1 MTARILVNPASG
13 RPRQRRRRLER
24 LAELGRR
31 AGVAVEVT
39 ASGADLAA
47 RARRAADE
55 GLERLLVAGGD
66 GSVHHAVQ
74 GLAGSAT
81 ALGVIP
87 AGTGNDF
94 AAAIGAPFEL
104 EPAVRRALEAPIR
117 RVDLGRARIVGEGAA
132 SAPGSAAGVAP
143 AGADAGGWVWF
154 STYAGVGFD
163 SETARRAHQGHR
175 VLSGHAIYVWAVLAT
190 LADFR
195 PPVLTVEHDGGRFHG
210 PAMFVTLANGP
221 AFGGGMRIAPAARN
235 DDGVLDLVIVRAI
248 PRRTLLTVF
257 PKVYAGRHVGHPAVA
272 ITRTRRASIALDRE
286 MVAYADGEPMLPVG
300 EAGIEAEVVPGALA
314 VCGGGSADPAA
325 SAGSVV
331 RPARAGSP
339 P

>member
-13 RPRQRRRRLER
+13 RPRHQRRRVELLR
-24 LAELGRR
+24 ALGRR
-31 AGVAVEVT
+31 CGIPVEVT
-39 ASGADLAA
+39 ARGGDLVACA
-47 RARRAADE
+47 LRAAAE
-55 GLERLLVAGGD
+55 GVERLVVAGGD
-66 GSVHHAVQ
+66 GSVHLAVQ
-74 GLAGSAT
+74 ALAGSAT
-81 ALGVIP
+81 ALGVVP

-94 AAAIGAPFEL
+94 ATAIGAPFEP
-104 EPAVRRALEAPIR
+104 EAAVRHALEAPIR
-117 RVDLGRARIVGEGAA
+117 RVDLGRARIAGRRGSVAAPAVPPGSPNGAPAAGEPPSGLAGGAA
-132 SAPGSAAGVAP
+132 PFP
-143 AGADAGGWVWF
+143 GWVWF

-195 PPVLTVEHDGGRFHG
+195 PPRLTVEHDGGRFDG

-257 PKVYAGRHVGHPAVA
+257 PKVYVGRHVGHPAVE
-272 ITRTRRASIALDRE
+272 IVPTRRARIALDRE

-300 EAGIEAEVVPGALA
+300 EAGIEAEVAPGALA
-314 VCGGGSADPAA
+314 VCGGA
-325 SAGSVV
+325 SGD
-331 RPARAGSP
+331 RAP
-339 P
+339 

>member
-1 MTARILVNPASG
+1 MSARILVNPASG
-13 RPRQRRRRLER
+13 RPRQRRRRLAR

-31 AGVAVEVT
+31 AGIAVEVT
-39 ASGADLAA
+39 ASGADLAL

-55 GLERLLVAGGD
+55 GIDRLLVAGGD

-104 EPAVRRALEAPIR
+104 EPAVLRALEAPVR
-117 RVDLGRARIVGEGAA
+117 RVDLGRARA
-132 SAPGSAAGVAP
+132 
-143 AGADAGGWVWF
+143 ADAGGWVWF

-175 VLSGHAIYVWAVLAT
+175 VLSGHAIYIWAVLAT

-248 PRRTLLTVF
+248 PRRTLLAVF
-257 PKVYAGRHVGHPAVA
+257 PKVYVGRHVGHPAVE
-272 ITRTRRASIALDRE
+272 ITRTRRARVALDRE
-286 MVAYADGEPMLPVG
+286 MIAYADGEPLLPVG
-300 EAGIEAEVVPGALA
+300 AAGIEVEVAPGALA
-314 VCGGGSADPAA
+314 VCSAAFSPA
-325 SAGSVV
+325 GLFQ
-331 RPARAGSP
+331 PPSP
-339 P
+339 QA

>member
-1 MTARILVNPASG
+1 MTAGPRILVNPASG
-13 RPRQRRRRLER
+13 RPREQRRRVEV

-31 AGVAVEVT
+31 HGIPVEVT
-39 ASGADLAA
+39 SSGRDLVA
-47 RARRAADE
+47 RACRAAAD

-66 GSVHHAVQ
+66 GSVHLAVQ
-74 GLAGSAT
+74 SLAGTST

-94 AAAIGAPFEL
+94 ATAIGAPC
-104 EPAVRRALEAPIR
+104 EPEAAVRHALERPIR
-117 RVDLGRARIVGEGAA
+117 RVDLGRAQAAAGGAA
-132 SAPGSAAGVAP
+132 PE
-143 AGADAGGWVWF
+143 DRRVWF

-175 VLSGHAIYVWAVLAT
+175 VLSGHAIYVWAVLRT
-190 LADFR
+190 LVDFR
-195 PPVLTVEHDGGRFHG
+195 PPRLTVEHDGGRFDG

-235 DDGVLDLVIVRAI
+235 DDGVLDLVIVRSI

-257 PKVYAGRHVGHPAVA
+257 PKVYAGRHVGHPAIEIVP
-272 ITRTRRASIALDRE
+272 TRRARIALDRE

-300 EAGIEAEVVPGALA
+300 EAGIEAEVMPRALA
-314 VCGGGSADPAA
+314 VCG
-325 SAGSVV
+325 
-331 RPARAGSP
+331 
-339 P
+339 